1 MNSVKAPP
9 LRIAH
14 PKLATCLDLSEVNPT
29 ALTFGPCTLEAERTS
44 LIKMIVMIRF
54 GHCTEEISLLLPES
68 FIREY
73 ASIEDNVLESFQDMR
88 HRLLQ
93 ASGKQKVNAPNLTNL

>member
-14 PKLATCLDLSEVNPT
+14 PKLATCLALSEVNPT

-44 LIKMIVMIRF
+44 LIKIIVIIRF
-54 GHCTEEISLLLPES
+54 CHCTEEISLLLPES
-68 FIREY
+68 FVRAY

-93 ASGKQKVNAPNLTNL
+93 ASGKQKVNAPNPTNL